1 MTKLKLN
8 GHVATPLAVW
18 MVTAILVMTSTG
30 CAGLGQ
36 KSPTNWKMPWSKK
49 DKPPEPYPNPVKM
62 AATWTPD
69 TLVQTGRT
77 PTRGFGG
84 RLFFYD
90 EKTRAVPVEG
100 DLTVHAFAESTDG
113 SVGEVKRYQFTA
125 EQFTQHFSQSDLGA
139 SYSIWI
145 PWDAVGGD
153 QMRISLVPSFKAANG
168 RLVQGETALVGLPG
182 RRKEIES
189 IAKKPD
195 PAQAMI
201 ASRDPSKSGLTT
213 TTIPV
218 RRGFDHL
225 AQSRPGIAIAAE
237 AIVAARPD
245 HAVAATDAVAANEPP
260 QVWNPIS
267 TQAEQPQETSPQ
279 EPSSQAT
286 WPQAA
291 SPRTAT
297 TRGAAFPERRPQRLG
312 QQVVPASAEMPI
324 R

>member
-1 MTKLKLN
+1 MTRFKLN

-18 MVTAILVMTSTG
+18 MVAGILVMTSAG

-36 KSPTNWKMPWSKK
+36 KSPTDWKMPWSKK

-153 QMRISLVPSFKAANG
+153 QMRISLVPSFKSANG

-218 RRGFDHL
+218 RRGFEHP
-225 AQSRPGIAIAAE
+225 AQSRPGIAMAAE
-237 AIVAARPD
+237 AIVSARPT
-245 HAVAATDAVAANEPP
+245 HAGAGLNAVESNEPL
-260 QVWNPIS
+260 QVLNPIS
-267 TQAEQPQETSPQ
+267 TQAVEPQEV
-279 EPSSQAT
+279 

-291 SPRTAT
+291 SPRTAA

>member
-8 GHVATPLAVW
+8 GHVAAPLAVW
-18 MVTAILVMTSTG
+18 MVAGILVMTSTG

-36 KSPTNWKMPWSKK
+36 KSPKDWKMPWSKK

-153 QMRISLVPSFKAANG
+153 QMRISLVPSFKAASG

-218 RRGFDHL
+218 RRGFEHP
-225 AQSRPGIAIAAE
+225 AQPRPGIAMAAE

-245 HAVAATDAVAANEPP
+245 PTDDGLNAVAANEPLP
-260 QVWNPIS
+260 VWNPIS
-267 TQAEQPQETSPQ
+267 TQAVQSQEASP
-279 EPSSQAT
+279 EAT

-291 SPRTAT
+291 SPRSAT
-297 TRGAAFPERRPQRLG
+297 PRGAAFPERRPQRLG